1 MSRTIIG
8 VAALALVLSACSS
21 GEKAADSGKAI
32 SPEDAAAKVA
42 SAQIKLQP
50 GEYESTM
57 KVLEFAMDGMPAG
70 QVDQMKAMMAG
81 PMEKPHRR
89 CLTPEQAAEG
99 PKQLVSRMQEGECK
113 MSDFTSSANSVSGTM
128 HCTFEGRGTSTTK
141 FAGTYAADGS
151 TMTMESD
158 QQMPG
163 MAGKGMHMKM
173 QVATR
178 RVGDCPK

>member
-1 MSRTIIG
+1 MSRTTIS
-8 VAALALVLSACSS
+8 VAALALALAACSS
-21 GEKAADSGKAI
+21 GEKANSDKAI

-42 SAQIKLQP
+42 SVQIKLQP

-57 KVLEFAMDGMPAG
+57 KMLEFTMDGVPAG
-70 QVDQMKAMMAG
+70 QLEQMKGMMAG
-81 PMEKPHRR
+81 SKEKPYRS

-99 PKQLVSRMQEGECK
+99 PKQLVSRMQEGDCK
-113 MSDFTSSANSVSGTM
+113 MSDFKSSANTVSGTM

-141 FAGTYAADGS
+141 FEGTYAADGS

-163 MAGKGMHMKM
+163 MGGKGMHMKI

-178 RVGDCPK
+178 RVGECAA